1 MRLTDNSVKLHKDL
15 INPCLIA
22 EVLTDIQQKHQYI
35 SQGIIV
41 KVCNRQTDYNVVRNA
56 LISAAHIGD
65 GRQKME
71 REARETRRVTYTRQ
85 ALTAVRRTHQ
95 SASLISGRRQTDTRP
110 AVITRRQ
117 SAHVCHVALPP
128 AQYICREL

>member
-35 SQGIIV
+35 SQGIMV
-41 KVCNRQTDYNVVRNA
+41 KVCNRQTDCNVVRNA

-85 ALTAVRRTHQ
+85 AL
-95 SASLISGRRQTDTRP
+95 
-110 AVITRRQ
+110 
-117 SAHVCHVALPP
+117 
-128 AQYICREL
+128 